1 MARGFRPAAG
11 KTTERV
17 QVRYFLLEK
26 FIAQFFF
33 IGVLA
38 DFDFFDRP
46 SDYLYMVKVHKTE
59 NFFGSDFE
67 FCTISLLVKLKYLG
81 FVKNCF

>member
-1 MARGFRPAAG
+1 MAGGFRPAAG

-26 FIAQFFF
+26 FIAQFFL
-33 IGVLA
+33 LA
-38 DFDFFDRP
+38 YLLTSTFLI
-46 SDYLYMVKVHKTE
+46 YLYMVKVHKTE

-67 FCTISLLVKLKYLG
+67 FGTVSLLVKLKYLG